1 MAKKIKTNPFGLSK
15 VGQKKMAA
23 EAIIKNHRMEAR
35 ESLLKE
41 FTLLLAWTL
50 RANYGFGKKRI
61 EQILTEVFELMS
73 DTKMKDYGQDLL
85 SVDDINP
92 QLKEEVGLDVFELI
106 NELATKHFNRVEK
119 AVRLK
124 DFRRVNNEIKN
135 C

>member
-1 MAKKIKTNPFGLSK
+1 MAKKIKNNPFGLSK
-15 VGQKKMAA
+15 VGKKKMAA
-23 EAIIKNHRMEAR
+23 ELIIKNHRMEAR

-41 FTLLLAWTL
+41 FTLLLAWVL
-50 RANYGFGKKRI
+50 RANHGFGKKRI

-92 QLKEEVGLDVFELI
+92 QLIEEVGLDVFELI

>member
-1 MAKKIKTNPFGLSK
+1 MAKKIKNNPFGLSK
-15 VGQKKMAA
+15 VGQKKMVA

-41 FTLLLAWTL
+41 FTLLLAWVF
-50 RANYGFGKKRI
+50 RANHGFGKKRI

-92 QLKEEVGLDVFELI
+92 QLIEEVGLDVFKLI

-119 AVRLK
+119 LK
-124 DFRRVNNEIKN
+124 EKENGI
-135 C
+135 